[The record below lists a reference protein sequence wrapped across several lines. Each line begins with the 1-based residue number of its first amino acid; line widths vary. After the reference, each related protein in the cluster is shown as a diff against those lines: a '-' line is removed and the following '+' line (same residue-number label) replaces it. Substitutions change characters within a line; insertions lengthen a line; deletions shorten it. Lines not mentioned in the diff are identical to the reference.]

1 MKNHFHLHLISD
13 STGETLLAASR
24 AVLAQY
30 DAARA
35 VEHIS
40 SLVSTRKQLDRVL
53 DEIDAEPGIVLYTI
67 ADKALTHTID
77 QRCAEMGVPVVNLL
91 RPVVDVFQSYLGQ
104 KSSGRRGAQ
113 HTLDGEYFK
122 RMAALNYTMAHD
134 DGQLP
139 HNIEEADVILIGVSR
154 TSKTPTSIYLA
165 QRGIK
170 TVNVPLDPDRQLAKA
185 IKKAVKPLVVALVAS
200 PDRIVQLRKNRILSF
215 DETLVDDSYI
225 DRATISEEIAYTRKL
240 CKTRNWPMIDVSK
253 RSIEEI
259 AAEILSL
266 FTNRNLLAAT

>member
-91 RPVVDVFQSYLGQ
+91 RPVVEVFQSYLGQ

-122 RMAALNYTMAHD
+122 RMEALNYTMAHD

>member
-1 MKNHFHLHLISD
+1 MKNLFHLHLISD

-30 DAARA
+30 DSARA

-40 SLVSTRKQLDRVL
+40 SLVSTKEHLERVL
-53 DEIDAEPGIVLYTI
+53 LEIDSEPGIVLYTM
-67 ADKALTHTID
+67 ADEKLARSID
-77 QRCAEMGVPVVNLL
+77 SRCAEMGIPVVNLL

-104 KSSGRRGAQ
+104 QSSGRSGAQ
-113 HTLDGEYFK
+113 HTLDREYFK
-122 RMAALNYTMAHD
+122 RMEALNYTMAHD

-139 HNIEEADVILIGVSR
+139 QNIEDADIILLGISR

-165 QRGIK
+165 QRGVK
-170 TVNVPLDPDRQLAKA
+170 TVNVPLDPDRKLAKS
-185 IKKAVKPLVVALVAS
+185 IKNAVKPLIVALVAS
-200 PDRIVQLRKNRILSF
+200 PDRIVQLRKNRVLSF
-215 DETLVDDSYI
+215 DDNLADDSYV

-266 FTNRNLLAAT
+266 FSSKNQLSAP